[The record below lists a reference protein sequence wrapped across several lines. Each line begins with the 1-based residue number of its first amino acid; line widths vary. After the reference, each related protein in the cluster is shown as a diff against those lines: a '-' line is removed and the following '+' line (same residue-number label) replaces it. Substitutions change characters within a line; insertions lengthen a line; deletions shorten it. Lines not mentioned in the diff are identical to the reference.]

1 MATTT
6 WRPSMTATFDIVHTR
21 RELDH
26 RSSNGIDV
34 YLLWSPADSSLT
46 VAVIDG
52 EDSFELAAAPSEAL
66 DVFHHPFAYAP
77 PRRTTLLDVPA

>member
-1 MATTT
+1 
-6 WRPSMTATFDIVHTR
+6 MTATFDIAHTR

-34 YLLWSPADSSLT
+34 YLLWSPSDSSLT

-52 EDSFELAAAPSEAL
+52 EGSFELTAAPDEAL
-66 DVFHHPFAYAP
+66 DVFHHPFAYAHAK
-77 PRRTTLLDVPA
+77 RSTTVDIAARSRVGKV

>member
-1 MATTT
+1 
-6 WRPSMTATFDIVHTR
+6 MTATFDIVHTR

-66 DVFHHPFAYAP
+66 DVFHHPFAYAHA
-77 PRRTTLLDVPA
+77 RHSNALGIAARGNV